1 MWIPPP
7 TPRQWPCPE
16 ALESLWGP
24 VFGLREQWGGAGTG
38 RGLRHCQRR
47 HQLRSQPGGIPASW
61 SLRLL
66 GRHPEAGRI
75 PSPTGLCSLLLLS
88 PALQA
93 WCVSHRTSHYQMGK
107 RAATGPSLLLL
118 PAANLVLSVGGGD
131 GVWTGPASQAAG
143 APGGL

>member
-1 MWIPPP
+1 MGSPLPSGNGPAQKRWSLCGA
-7 TPRQWPCPE
+7 QS
-16 ALESLWGP
+16 LVSESSGRCRDRT
-24 VFGLREQWGGAGTG
+24 GLASFW
-38 RGLRHCQRR
+38 QRR

-66 GRHPEAGRI
+66 GRRPEAGRI

-88 PALQA
+88 LALPA

-118 PAANLVLSVGGGD
+118 PDANLVLSVGGRD

-143 APGGL
+143 APEGL